1 MMAVAAATAPAPL
14 SAQDTVWNRYTLEG
28 LGGVFIRAEAATTCE
43 SVGVTAANAQTKAA
57 LQLLQTEVGLL
68 TEEDMLSHPGLPELR
83 ITIDCAKGDNGLSDT
98 LAYSVGLRV
107 QQAAQMIR
115 DTQVTL
121 AETVTWY
128 STAVGVVDSED
139 AEETLEGVLTDQ
151 LDSFAQAFSEANTVE
166 EEDGR

>member
-1 MMAVAAATAPAPL
+1 M
-14 SAQDTVWNRYTLEG
+14 
-28 LGGVFIRAEAATTCE
+28 
-43 SVGVTAANAQTKAA
+43 GVTAANAQTNAA

-83 ITIDCAKGDNGLSDT
+83 ITVDCANGDNSLSDT

-107 QQAAQMIR
+107 QQATQMIR

-128 STAVGVVDSED
+128 SSAVGVVDSED
-139 AEETLEGVLTDQ
+139 LEGTVEGVLTDQ
-151 LDSFAQAFSEANTVE
+151 LDAFARAFSEANTAE
-166 EEDGR
+166 EEEAR

>member
-1 MMAVAAATAPAPL
+1 MLALVAATDPVPL

-28 LGGVFIRAEAATTCE
+28 LGGVFVRAEASATCE
-43 SVGVTAANAQTKAA
+43 SVGVTAANAQTNAA

-83 ITIDCAKGDNGLSDT
+83 ITIGCAKGDNGLSDA

-107 QQAAQMIR
+107 QQATQMIR

-128 STAVGVVDSED
+128 STAVGVVDSD
-139 AEETLEGVLTDQ
+139 DVEETIEGILTDQ
-151 LDSFAQAFSEANTVE
+151 LDAFARAFSEANTVAE
-166 EEDGR
+166 EESR